1 MANGAGNKP
10 GDGTVY
16 FALMRIGDLLEE
28 NQKLCRE
35 DLAFRREQA
44 EKSEQ
49 QQAMILKMFMGPGP
63 TQPRSSRT
71 SEILPSQRGTER
83 GTEILPSQR
92 ARRPRH
98 TEPT

>member
-1 MANGAGNKP
+1 
-10 GDGTVY
+10 
-16 FALMRIGDLLEE
+16 
-28 NQKLCRE
+28 
-35 DLAFRREQA
+35 
-44 EKSEQ
+44 
-49 QQAMILKMFMGPGP
+49 MILKMFMGPGP